1 MARSRRPGLVGAEAR
16 GSGEGGG
23 APPTPTRAEARCA
36 RRHHVRRRACAR
48 ASLRARDRAERR
60 RGEQLVPTRATR
72 QSSSAPR
79 TLAPGPHARARAAP
93 TMATPE
99 SPVRPS
105 VRPSDDR
112 RRTKPEWPPR
122 RGARGTRPIERR
134 RRRPA
139 AGAKIF
145 AILSPYCSRIC
156 FRFER
161 LQAVAGIGRA
171 RRAPTS
177 VRPPHARDSQ
187 RPRGQGTS
195 PARTRDVAS
204 ARVTRRVAV
213 GRRGAPC
220 VGVVAAW
227 GGQEAS
233 KLSRENERRPSRQL
247 RSRAARC
254 RRASRRVDRDEG
266 GEPRRLGRVLARA
279 GLESICA
286 RRDAAALALLPRA
299 TWDARAGRQQ
309 PSSCGSGQ

>member
-1 MARSRRPGLVGAEAR
+1 MATARSDDEGGGGVGGGSTEAAAKSMRGGHVARSRRPGLVGAEAR

-112 RRTKPEWPPR
+112 RRTMPEWPPR

-161 LQAVAGIGRA
+161 LQATYRPSPASGARA
-171 RRAPTS
+171 ALRPPSARLTRATRS
-177 VRPPHARDSQ
+177 VRAAKGLVR
-187 RPRGQGTS
+187 RE
-195 PARTRDVAS
+195 
-204 ARVTRRVAV
+204 RVTW
-213 GRRGAPC
+213 PP
-220 VGVVAAW
+220 
-227 GGQEAS
+227 
-233 KLSRENERRPSRQL
+233 RE
-247 RSRAARC
+247 
-254 RRASRRVDRDEG
+254 
-266 GEPRRLGRVLARA
+266 
-279 GLESICA
+279 
-286 RRDAAALALLPRA
+286 
-299 TWDARAGRQQ
+299 
-309 PSSCGSGQ
+309 

>member
-1 MARSRRPGLVGAEAR
+1 MAP
-16 GSGEGGG
+16 
-23 APPTPTRAEARCA
+23 
-36 RRHHVRRRACAR
+36 
-48 ASLRARDRAERR
+48 
-60 RGEQLVPTRATR
+60 
-72 QSSSAPR
+72 
-79 TLAPGPHARARAAP
+79 
-93 TMATPE
+93 PE

-105 VRPSDDR
+105 VRATL
-112 RRTKPEWPPR
+112 RRTKPESPPR

-145 AILSPYCSRIC
+145 AILSLYCSRIC

-161 LQAVAGIGRA
+161 LCSATVAGIGRA
-171 RRAPTS
+171 RRSDLRPSASRARLAAPAL
-177 VRPPHARDSQ
+177 PRDYS
-187 RPRGQGTS
+187 S

-213 GRRGAPC
+213 GRRGVPC

-247 RSRAARC
+247 RSRAARG
-254 RRASRRVDRDEG
+254 RRASWRVDCDEG
-266 GEPRRLGRVLARA
+266 GEPRRLGSVLARA